1 MEQETVE
8 RERQRGRGG
17 KKRKRGEEEG
27 EKAVKAIL
35 QSTGVVR
42 LS

>member
-1 MEQETVE
+1 MERETVE

-17 KKRKRGEEEG
+17 KKRGK
-27 EKAVKAIL
+27 KAVKAIL
-35 QSTGVVR
+35 QSTGVVG